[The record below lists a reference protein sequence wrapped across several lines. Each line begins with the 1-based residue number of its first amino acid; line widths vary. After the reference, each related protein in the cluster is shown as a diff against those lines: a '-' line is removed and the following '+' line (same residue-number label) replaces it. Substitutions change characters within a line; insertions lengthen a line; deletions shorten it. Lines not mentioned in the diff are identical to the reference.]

1 MGLASAMT
9 TALTGM
15 TAAETQIDVLG
26 NNLSNSQT
34 VGFKASDALFANQF
48 LQTRGLG
55 SKPTTTDGGTNPRQV
70 GLGVMVAEITPNFSQ
85 GTIEVS
91 SNPSDLAIQG
101 DGFFIVQGNNGERL
115 YTRNGIFK
123 TNSNNEL
130 VTTTG
135 ERVLGFGIDDN
146 FNIQET
152 QLVPLTIPL
161 GAAAVAK
168 ATENV
173 YLEGTLPAT
182 GDLATTAQVIESAI
196 LGNGAIPRPDVSSS
210 LVVVADT
217 PDDSSTTVDDVS
229 TPGIGTLVQG
239 QTEGAGSVPDGTFDY
254 RFTFSNAGLTNE
266 TQASGNVNVNVAD
279 LGDAIANNNT
289 VTFANP
295 PQSSS
300 HSQLNMYRSNDG
312 GATYFLVSSF
322 AMGATVSDTAASPT
336 ATQLAAG
343 KIGGTGANGT
353 LNGGDVYEYKF
364 TFLDADGN
372 ETVASDGQQI
382 TVAGTPGDGNGYSVV
397 LDNIPTSAD
406 YTDVRIY
413 RTAAGG
419 SDFYELD
426 TISMAAA
433 ASPYIDNGTTPL
445 STNELDQSTINGNYS
460 YLVTF
465 GRTGQEESRP
475 SLVLGPENVINGRIN
490 LSNLPLP
497 TGGTPPYDT
506 VNVYRNLSTDSSA
519 YYLVTELA
527 PGEDFVDDRSDAEI
541 SDLTNTSN
549 RQIDFD
555 GPKIDSNTR
564 LVDVVKRD
572 GLNFENMFTEGTLTF
587 KGSKGDRTL
596 DAKSFTVTDTTI
608 VQDLIEFMQASLGIQ
623 PSVNGNSNPI
633 PGSENNIPN
642 ETGNLSQGI
651 YITSDGRVRVV
662 SNNGVDN
669 GIDIGLSSFQLDNGS
684 GVIQNPNLNFGVVQD
699 AVGESAVADVIVYDS
714 LGVPINVRVT
724 AVLEGRDGT
733 NTIYRWFADSPSN
746 DGDTIGDEAEAA
758 RIAVGTGLIYFDGDG
773 NFIGS
778 DNSTVTINRRNIPSE
793 SPLEFDLDF
802 SQLSGL
808 AADTATLNAS
818 RQDGSGTGKLNSF
831 IISEDG
837 VIRGVFSSG
846 VDRDLGM
853 IQLARFANPSGLEQ
867 RGNNLYAAGVNSG
880 LPVQGDPGEEG
891 IGSVV
896 AGAVELSNTDI
907 GGNLIDLILAS
918 TQYRSSS
925 RVITSAQQLFDELLN
940 IRR

>member
-1 MGLASAMT
+1 MT

-26 NNLSNSQT
+26 NNLANSQT

-55 SKPTTTDGGTNPRQV
+55 SKPSETDGGTNPRQV
-70 GLGVMVAEITPNFSQ
+70 GLGVMVAEITPNFTQ

-130 VTTTG
+130 VTIGG
-135 ERVLGFGIDDN
+135 ERVLGFGIDEN

-182 GDLATTAQVIESAI
+182 GDLATVAQVIESAI
-196 LGNGAIPRPDVSSS
+196 LGNSAIPRPDVSGASAI
-210 LVVVADT
+210 VAET
-217 PDDSSTTVDDVS
+217 PDDSSSTTDSVS
-229 TPGIGTLVQG
+229 TPGIGSVVQG

-254 RFTFSNAGLTNE
+254 RFTFSDAALANE
-266 TQASGNVNVNVAD
+266 TQASANITVNVAD

-289 VTFANP
+289 VTFAGA

-300 HSQLNMYRSNDG
+300 HSQVNMYRSNDG
-312 GATYFLVSSF
+312 GATYFLVSST
-322 AMGATVSDTAASPT
+322 AMGAAVEDVAAAPT
-336 ATQLAAG
+336 ATQLSAAN
-343 KIGGTGANGT
+343 INGTGSGGV
-353 LNGGDVYEYKF
+353 LGGGDVYEYRF
-364 TFLDADGN
+364 AFVDADGN

-382 TVAGTPGDGNGYSVV
+382 TVDGAPADGNGYSVV

-433 ASPYIDNGTTPL
+433 ASPYIDDGSVPL
-445 STNELDQSTINGNYS
+445 TTNELNEDTINGNYS

-465 GRTGQEESRP
+465 GRAGQQESRP
-475 SLVLGPENVINGRIN
+475 SLVLGPQNVINGRIN
-490 LSNLPLP
+490 LTDLPLP
-497 TGGTPPYDT
+497 GGGTPPYDT
-506 VNVYRNLSTDSSA
+506 VNVYRNLSTDSAS
-519 YYLVTELA
+519 YYLVTELGA
-527 PGEDFVDDRSDAEI
+527 GEDFVDDRSDAEI
-541 SDLTNTSN
+541 SDLTNSAN
-549 RQIDFD
+549 RRIDLD
-555 GPKIDSNTR
+555 GPKVDSNTL

-572 GLNFENMFTEGTLTF
+572 GLNFESMFSEGTLTF

-596 DAKSFTVTDTTI
+596 NEKTFTVTDTTI
-608 VQDLIEFMQASLGIQ
+608 VQDLIEFLEASLGIQ

-633 PGSENNIPN
+633 PGSENNIAD
-642 ETGNLSQGI
+642 ETGDLSQGI
-651 YITSDGRVRVV
+651 YITTEGRIRVV

-669 GIDIGLSSFQLDNGS
+669 GVDIGLSSFQLDNGS
-684 GVIQNPNLNFGVVQD
+684 GVVQNPNLNFGVIQE

-714 LGVPINVRVT
+714 LGVPMNVRVT
-724 AVLEGRDGT
+724 TVLESRNGT
-733 NTIYRWFADSPSN
+733 NTVYRWFADSPDN
-746 DGDTIGDEAEAA
+746 DGDTIGDESEAA
-758 RIAVGTGLIYFDGDG
+758 KISVGTGLIYFDGDG
-773 NFIGS
+773 NYIGS
-778 DNSTVTINRRNIPSE
+778 DNNTVTINRRNIPSE
-793 SPLEFDLDF
+793 SPLEFDLNFD
-802 SQLSGL
+802 QLSGL
-808 AADTATLNAS
+808 AADKATLNAS

-837 VIRGVFSSG
+837 IIRGVFSSG

-867 RGNNLYAAGVNSG
+867 RGNNLFAAGVNSG
-880 LPVQGDPGEEG
+880 LPVQGDAGEEG
-891 IGSVV
+891 IGSII

-918 TQYRSSS
+918 TQYRGSS
-925 RVITSAQQLFDELLN
+925 RIITTAQQLFDELLN

>member
-1 MGLASAMT
+1 
-9 TALTGM
+9 M

-26 NNLSNSQT
+26 NNLANSQT

-55 SKPTTTDGGTNPRQV
+55 SKPSETDGGTNPRQV
-70 GLGVMVAEITPNFSQ
+70 GLGVMVAEITPNFTQ

-130 VTTTG
+130 VTIGG
-135 ERVLGFGIDDN
+135 ERVLGFGIDEN

-182 GDLATTAQVIESAI
+182 GDLATVAQVIESAI
-196 LGNGAIPRPDVSSS
+196 LGNSAIPRPDVSGASAI
-210 LVVVADT
+210 VAET
-217 PDDSSTTVDDVS
+217 PDDSSSTTDSVS
-229 TPGIGTLVQG
+229 TPGIGSVVQG

-254 RFTFSNAGLTNE
+254 RFTFSDAALANE
-266 TQASGNVNVNVAD
+266 TQASANITVNVAD

-289 VTFANP
+289 VTFAGA

-300 HSQLNMYRSNDG
+300 HSQVNMYRSNDG
-312 GATYFLVSSF
+312 GATYFLVSST
-322 AMGATVSDTAASPT
+322 AMGAAVEDVAAAPT
-336 ATQLAAG
+336 ATQLSAAN
-343 KIGGTGANGT
+343 INGTGSGGV
-353 LNGGDVYEYKF
+353 LGGGDVYEYRF
-364 TFLDADGN
+364 AFVDADGN

-382 TVAGTPGDGNGYSVV
+382 TVDGAPADGNGYSVV

-433 ASPYIDNGTTPL
+433 ASPYIDDGSVPL
-445 STNELDQSTINGNYS
+445 TTNELNEDTINGNYS

-465 GRTGQEESRP
+465 GRAGQQESRP
-475 SLVLGPENVINGRIN
+475 SLVLGPQNVINGRIN
-490 LSNLPLP
+490 LTDLPLP
-497 TGGTPPYDT
+497 GGGTPPYDT
-506 VNVYRNLSTDSSA
+506 VNVYRNLSTDSAS
-519 YYLVTELA
+519 YYLVTELGA
-527 PGEDFVDDRSDAEI
+527 GEDFVDDRSDAEI
-541 SDLTNTSN
+541 SDLTNSAN
-549 RQIDFD
+549 RRIDLD
-555 GPKIDSNTR
+555 GPKVDSNTL

-572 GLNFENMFTEGTLTF
+572 GLNFESMFSEGTLTF

-596 DAKSFTVTDTTI
+596 NEKTFTVTDTTI
-608 VQDLIEFMQASLGIQ
+608 VQDLIEFLEASLGIQ

-633 PGSENNIPN
+633 PGSENNIAD
-642 ETGNLSQGI
+642 ETGDLSQGI
-651 YITSDGRVRVV
+651 YITTEGRIRVV

-669 GIDIGLSSFQLDNGS
+669 GVDIGLSSFQLDNGS
-684 GVIQNPNLNFGVVQD
+684 GVVQNPNLNFGVIQE

-714 LGVPINVRVT
+714 LGVPMNVRVT
-724 AVLEGRDGT
+724 TVLESRNGT
-733 NTIYRWFADSPSN
+733 NTVYRWFADSPDN
-746 DGDTIGDEAEAA
+746 DGDTIGDESEAA
-758 RIAVGTGLIYFDGDG
+758 KISVGTGLIYFDGDG
-773 NFIGS
+773 NYIGS
-778 DNSTVTINRRNIPSE
+778 DNNTVTINRRNIPSE
-793 SPLEFDLDF
+793 SPLEFDLNFD
-802 SQLSGL
+802 QLSGL
-808 AADTATLNAS
+808 AADKATLNAS

-837 VIRGVFSSG
+837 IIRGVFSSG

-867 RGNNLYAAGVNSG
+867 RGNNLFAAGVNSG
-880 LPVQGDPGEEG
+880 LPVQGDAGEEG
-891 IGSVV
+891 IGSII

-918 TQYRSSS
+918 TQYRGSS
-925 RVITSAQQLFDELLN
+925 RIITTAQQLFDELLN

>member
-26 NNLSNSQT
+26 NNLANSQT

-48 LQTRGLG
+48 LQTRSLG
-55 SKPTTTDGGTNPRQV
+55 SKPTITDGGTNPRQV
-70 GLGVMVAEITPNFSQ
+70 GLGVMVAEITPNFTQ

-101 DGFFIVQGNNGERL
+101 DGFFIVEGNNGERL

-130 VTTTG
+130 VTISG

-152 QLVPLTIPL
+152 QLTPITIPL

-182 GDLATTAQVIESAI
+182 GDLATAAQVIESGI
-196 LGNGAIPRPDVSSS
+196 LGNGAIDRPDVSGSS
-210 LVVVADT
+210 VIVAET
-217 PDDSSTTVDDVS
+217 PDSSSSTAASVS
-229 TPGIGTLVQG
+229 TPGVAAVVPG
-239 QTEGAGSVPDGTFDY
+239 QAEGAGAVPDGVYDY
-254 RFTFSNAGLTNE
+254 RFTFSDVGLANE
-266 TQASGNVNVNVAD
+266 TQASANINVNVAD
-279 LGDAIANNNT
+279 LGDAIPDNNT
-289 VTFANP
+289 VSFP
-295 PQSSS
+295 GVPQSSS
-300 HSQLNMYRSNDG
+300 HSQVNMYRSNDG
-312 GATYFLVSSF
+312 GATYFLVDSF
-322 AMGATVSDTAASPT
+322 AMGDPVVDNAAAPTV
-336 ATQLAAG
+336 TQLPAAN
-343 KIGGTGANGT
+343 IGGVGSDG
-353 LNGGDVYEYKF
+353 LLDGGDVYEYRY
-364 TFLDADGN
+364 TFVDADGN
-372 ETVASDGQQI
+372 ETVASDPQQI
-382 TVAGTPGDGNGYSVV
+382 TVAGAPADGNGYSVV

-406 YTDVRIY
+406 YDQVRIY

-419 SDFYELD
+419 SDFYELE

-433 ASPYIDNGTTPL
+433 AGEYVDDGTVPL
-445 STNELDQSTINGNYS
+445 TANELDESTINGNYS

-465 GRTGQEESRP
+465 GRNGQQESRP
-475 SLVLGPENVINGRIN
+475 SLILGPQNVINGRID

-506 VNVYRNLSTDSSA
+506 VNVYRNLSTDSDSF
-519 YYLVTELA
+519 YLVTELGA
-527 PGEDFVDDRSDAEI
+527 GESFIDDRSDAEI
-541 SDLTNTSN
+541 SDLTNAAN
-549 RQIDFD
+549 RTIDMD
-555 GPKIDSNTR
+555 GPKIDSNTL

-572 GLNFENMFTEGTLTF
+572 GLNFEQMFQEGSLTF
-587 KGSKGDRTL
+587 KGSKGDRALEEKT
-596 DAKSFTVTDTTI
+596 FTVTDTTI
-608 VQDLIEFMQASLGIQ
+608 VQDLIEFLEASLGIQ

-633 PGSENNIPN
+633 PGSENNIPD
-642 ETGNLSQGI
+642 ETGDLSQGI
-651 YITSDGRVRVV
+651 YITTEGRIRVV

-684 GVIQNPNLNFGVVQD
+684 GVIQNPNLNFGVIQD

-714 LGVPINVRVT
+714 LGVPMNVRIT
-724 AVLEGRDGT
+724 TVLERRDGT
-733 NTIYRWFADSPSN
+733 NTVYRWFADSAAN
-746 DGDTIGDEAEAA
+746 DADTIGDESEAA
-758 RIAVGTGLIYFDGDG
+758 KIAVGTGLIYFDGDG
-773 NFIGS
+773 NYIGT
-778 DNSTVTINRRNIPSE
+778 DNNKVTINRRNIPSE
-793 SPLEFDLDF
+793 SPLEFDLNFD
-802 SQLSGL
+802 QLSGL
-808 AADTATLNAS
+808 AADEATLNAS

-831 IISEDG
+831 IIGEDG

-853 IQLARFANPSGLEQ
+853 LQLARFANPSGLEQ
-867 RGNNLYAAGVNSG
+867 RGNNMYASGVNSG
-880 LPVQGDPGEEG
+880 LPVQGDAGEEG
-891 IGSVV
+891 IGSII

-918 TQYRSSS
+918 TQYRGSS